1 MSRVSVLEMIDRPS
15 LGGGQTAVLLLAG
28 SLDRSKFDVSVC
40 SGGGGP
46 LVEELKKIGVA
57 HQEALFGKKRW
68 FRNIAAIGRI
78 LEQERVEILHT
89 HGGIAG
95 FFGRRAAR
103 EAGTPVVVHTLHGI
117 HYLHYRNPVLKRTHI
132 SLERYFSK
140 FTDKLVLV
148 SEGDREAARRFRLA
162 PEAKLV
168 VIKNGLDP
176 ATLEAARD
184 AAGLKKKLGLSD
196 TAPVIGTVA
205 RLHRQKGV
213 VFLVRAASRIKR
225 EFPGARVLCVGGGPL
240 RLKMA
245 KEIRKLGL
253 EDTVIL
259 LGETSDAAGLIPAFD
274 VFVLPSLWEGLPFV
288 LIEAAALGRP
298 IVATNVE
305 GNNEVITDG
314 ETGLLVPAQDPD
326 ALAAAVIR
334 LLRDGK
340 MAARLA
346 ASAKT
351 LIPPRY
357 TLARM
362 ARETEDLYLST
373 LRDKRAGSRDE

>member
-1 MSRVSVLEMIDRPS
+1 MSRVKVLEMIDRPS

-28 SLDRSKFDVSVC
+28 SIDRSKFDVSVC
-40 SGGGGP
+40 SEGGGP
-46 LVEELKKIGVA
+46 LVEELSRIGIA
-57 HQEALFGKKRW
+57 HQEASFGKKRW
-68 FRNIAAIGRI
+68 FKNVARIRRI

-103 EAGTPVVVHTLHGI
+103 KAGTPVIIHTLHGI
-117 HYLHYRNPVLKRTHI
+117 HYLHYRNPVLKRAYI

-148 SEGDREAARRFRLA
+148 SEGDWEAARKHRLA

-168 VIKNGLDP
+168 VIKNGRDP
-176 ATLEAARD
+176 ATLEAVRD

-196 TAPVIGTVA
+196 MAPVIGTVA

-213 VFLVRAASRIKR
+213 IFLVRAASRIKQ
-225 EFPGARVLCVGGGPL
+225 EFPGAKVLCSGGGPL
-240 RLKMA
+240 RSRIA
-245 KEIRKLGL
+245 KEVRKLCL

-259 LGETSDAAGLIPAFD
+259 LGEAPEGANLISAFD
-274 VFVLPSLWEGLPFV
+274 LFVLPSLWEGLPFV
-288 LIEAAALGRP
+288 LIEAAALGKP

-314 ETGLLVPAQDPD
+314 ETGLLVPARDPE

-334 LLRDGK
+334 LLRDRPL
-340 MAARLA
+340 AARLA
-346 ASAKT
+346 ASAKR
-351 LIPPRY
+351 LIPPRF

-373 LRDKRAGSRDE
+373 WRGKSPS